1 MSSLIGQLKV
11 LLSLD
16 SAAFETGAKRA
27 QAQLHATG
35 SKAEIMG
42 DKVGRMGKALV
53 VAGAALA
60 GSALVGQL
68 ASLVRKGL
76 DHASALGEQAQQLGV
91 STKALQEYRYAA
103 TQVGLSQDEM
113 DAALAKLTRSMGEGA
128 QGAKTQAEAF
138 AKLGIDIKA
147 FVASGGEAGDLLPKI
162 AQGLQGIASPAD
174 RAAILVDILG
184 KSGQK
189 LMPLLSDGANGVNS
203 LRQAAQ
209 NLGIVLSDKQIQDA
223 DKTADKLAELSV
235 VLNAK
240 ISGAVADN
248 VSSINALADA
258 LVSLVTGVGDAI
270 KAWKEWK
277 KEVQIRQAE
286 NTRDGWF
293 SSDAEKADAQRRID
307 QLRGAKPKPRVLM
320 EGTGWQ
326 SKGFSTGAPAKP
338 GSGPM
343 AQEFMAWKPAKTN
356 FAGGGSA
363 FDFAPGAGIAGGL
376 EAISGGATK
385 SAIAILDTL
394 PAKAKLS
401 AEQIEALTAS
411 VQRLGD
417 ELFPQEAQLR
427 EYQTAMADIGAAAEA
442 GVITPE
448 RVAALQQALTDANSN
463 VVSLFANIKFGSDQA
478 ITATDVVQANLEEIG
493 SRAVVAGDAMGNSF
507 ASAANKIISA
517 VDMIG
522 SSFGG
527 SGGGF
532 FGKLSSVLSLGMK
545 LGEMGLFGEGFQS
558 DIMSMSGARAAGG
571 PVNAGGLYLVGER
584 GPELFAP
591 GRTGQIVP
599 NHALGGQT
607 TVQVVPSPYFNVVV
621 DGRIQSAAPMI
632 ATAGAEAGVQ
642 KMAYRQSRRVG

>member
-223 DKTADKLAELSV
+223 DKTADKLAELSQ

-248 VSSINALADA
+248 VASINALADA
-258 LVSLVTGVGDAI
+258 LVSLVSGVGDAI
-270 KAWKEWK
+270 RAWKEWK

-326 SKGFSTGAPAKP
+326 SKGFSKGAPAKP

-343 AQEFMAWKPAKTN
+343 APEFLQMGTGTGNPFMAAVPIPLMFSMLEGLPEKISLTSDELENLSNMVASLTERLLPGEAALAQYKEEMGALDA
-356 FAGGGSA
+356 AG
-363 FDFAPGAGIAGGL
+363 DAGI
-376 EAISGGATK
+376 
-385 SAIAILDTL
+385 
-394 PAKAKLS
+394 LS
-401 AEQIEALTAS
+401 PE
-411 VQRLGD
+411 RL
-417 ELFPQEAQLR
+417 AQLK
-427 EYQTAMADIGAAAEA
+427 TALVDTSD
-442 GVITPE
+442 GVASMLD
-448 RVAALQQALTDANSN
+448 R
-463 VVSLFANIKFGSDQA
+463 IKFGTNEIQN
-478 ITATDVVQANLEEIG
+478 ATDVVQANLEEIG
-493 SRAVVAGDAMGNSF
+493 SRAVVVGERMKGSFLDAADS
-507 ASAANKIISA
+507 IISA
-517 VDMIG
+517 VDRIG
-522 SSFGG
+522 YAFS
-527 SGGGF
+527 SGGGGGGF
-532 FGKLSSVLSLGMK
+532 LGKLSAVMNLGMT
-545 LGEMGLFGEGFQS
+545 LGGLGAFGKGFQTNVKAL
-558 DIMSMSGARAAGG
+558 SGARAAGG

-591 GRTGQIVP
+591 GQSGSIVP
-599 NHALGGQT
+599 NHAMGRQT
-607 TVQVVPSPYFNVVV
+607 TVEVVPSPYFNVVV
-621 DGRIQSAAPMI
+621 DGRVQQAAPMI
-632 ATAGAEAGVQ
+632 AAAGAEGGVR